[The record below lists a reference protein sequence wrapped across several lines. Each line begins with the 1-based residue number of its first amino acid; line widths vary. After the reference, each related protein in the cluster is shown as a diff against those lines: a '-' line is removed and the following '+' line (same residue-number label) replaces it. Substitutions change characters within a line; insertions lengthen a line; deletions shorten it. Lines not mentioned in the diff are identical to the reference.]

1 MTQQAPPGAPA
12 QRAPREAFSSRTVF
26 ILAAIGSAVGL
37 GNIWRFPYI
46 AYENGGGAFLI
57 PYLVALLTAGLPLLM
72 LEYGIGH
79 RFRASAPLAFR
90 RLHPKT
96 EWIGWWQMGISFVIA
111 VYYAVILG
119 YAMLYTIFSFG
130 KAWGDDPATFFLSDV
145 LKTSEEVTVGF
156 EFVPSVLA
164 ATSIAWLALL
174 VVLLLGVQN
183 GIGKVN
189 LVLIPLLVLMFL
201 VIVVIAL
208 TLPGA
213 TDGLNAFF
221 TPNWTALADSSVW
234 VAAYGQ
240 IFFSLSV
247 GFGIMITY
255 SSYLK
260 PKTDLASS
268 GLVVG
273 FGNSS
278 FEILAGIGVFAALGF
293 MAGVAGVGVD
303 EVATSGIGLA
313 FIAFPTII
321 SEAPFGTLIGV
332 LFFATL
338 TFAGFTSLVSIVE
351 VVVAAAQDKL
361 GLRRRTAV
369 LGVVVPMALISLAL
383 FTTTTGLNLLDV
395 TDNFVNQ
402 FGIVAAALVSVMLL
416 TAGFSALPTLRD
428 HLNSV
433 SSFTLGRTW
442 MVMVGGLTPIVLGY
456 ILINTLTTTLAEGYG
471 GMPTW
476 FVNTFGWGTAIGLV
490 VIALLLSRLPWPAS
504 SAASDLSPSPAIL
517 DAHVDRHRMS
527 GDQPLARWS
536 DTALRSPALG
546 QDFSYR
552 TVQEG
557 TVASPARHAAGPAGA
572 GESAGAPAPGTT
584 ADTGAAGSAPWT
596 SGTAGTTDPTRTE
609 EDPR

>member
-1 MTQQAPPGAPA
+1 
-12 QRAPREAFSSRTVF
+12 
-26 ILAAIGSAVGL
+26 
-37 GNIWRFPYI
+37 
-46 AYENGGGAFLI
+46 
-57 PYLVALLTAGLPLLM
+57 M

-79 RFRASAPLAFR
+79 RFRASAPLAYR

-119 YAMLYTIFSFG
+119 WAMLYTFFSFS
-130 KAWGDDPATFFLSDV
+130 KAWGEDPGTFFLADV
-145 LKTSEEVTVGF
+145 LQTSDEVTVAF
-156 EFVPSVLA
+156 DFVPSVLGTTA
-164 ATSIAWLALL
+164 VAWVALL
-174 VVLLLGVQN
+174 VVLLLGVQK
-183 GIGKVN
+183 GIGRVN

-213 TDGLNAFF
+213 TDGLNALF
-221 TPNWTALADSSVW
+221 TPDWAALGNSAVW

-260 PKTDLASS
+260 PKTDLTSS

-321 SEAPFGTLIGV
+321 SQAPLGTLIGV
-332 LFFATL
+332 LFFASL

-351 VVVAAAQDKL
+351 VVVAAVQDKL

-369 LGVVVPMALISLAL
+369 VAVVVPMALISLAL

-433 SSFTLGRTW
+433 SSFKLGRTW
-442 MVMVGGLTPIVLGY
+442 MVVAGGLTPIVLGY
-456 ILINTLTTTLAEGYG
+456 ILIDTLTTTVAEGYG
-471 GMPTW
+471 EMPTW
-476 FVNTFGWGTAIGLV
+476 FVNTFGWGMALGLI
-490 VIALLLSRLPWPAS
+490 VIAYVLSKLPWPGAS
-504 SAASDLSPSPAIL
+504 RANELSPSPAIL
-517 DAHVDRHRMS
+517 DAFTDRNRMEGDRHLS
-527 GDQPLARWS
+527 HWS
-536 DTALRSPALG
+536 DTALRTPALD

-552 TVQEG
+552 ALAE
-557 TVASPARHAAGPAGA
+557 
-572 GESAGAPAPGTT
+572 
-584 ADTGAAGSAPWT
+584 
-596 SGTAGTTDPTRTE
+596 GTAGSTGRHAEAPAAGTGTAPWSSGTTSSTTGSQ